1 MLSSTFFGGLKA
13 SRRWKLKKKLLVS
26 KILSQ
31 TNWVLYFLKYFTK
44 GFVADKVL
52 GISIFPSCTPIRGI
66 YRKLLLNTKIRSTM
80 LCLSCFE
87 LYSRWVPRILTLN
100 WNPGLFKQSRLESAV
115 LLSSVN
121 KGLVNGHLPNSW
133 WLITV
138 WNITRFAISCVRTVT
153 RATKGSLCV
162 CTWSKWA
169 VAVVSTAGALVNVY
183 KKGAM

>member
-1 MLSSTFFGGLKA
+1 MTINSAIFQRRKSLPGTWRSLEKWYSRERAMLSSTFFGGLKA

-44 GFVADKVL
+44 GFVADKVW

-87 LYSRWVPRILTLN
+87 LYSRWVPLN
-100 WNPGLFKQSRLESAV
+100 
-115 LLSSVN
+115 
-121 KGLVNGHLPNSW
+121 
-133 WLITV
+133 I
-138 WNITRFAISCVRTVT
+138 NI
-153 RATKGSLCV
+153 KLKP
-162 CTWSKWA
+162 WP
-169 VAVVSTAGALVNVY
+169 L
-183 KKGAM
+183 